1 MPKNAVKTEAA
12 EPISEIASSN
22 PSGQNDHM
30 GTTRYTEKMALGG
43 PIPIVMGGGRMA
55 CRMKLS
61 GKILE
66 RSGLKA
72 NDKVELIAGENE
84 IIIRKV
90 GEPAPGLPFK
100 STTGTTRMLDA
111 LMAATREKEAEMK
124 AAREQ
129 RYAYQEETE
138 AEAEGVDGA
147 APLNL
152 EQIDQEV
159 R

>member
-12 EPISEIASSN
+12 EPYSEQTS
-22 PSGQNDHM
+22 
-30 GTTRYTEKMALGG
+30 LGG

-90 GEPAPGLPFK
+90 GEP
-100 STTGTTRMLDA
+100 TGPR
-111 LMAATREKEAEMK
+111 
-124 AAREQ
+124 
-129 RYAYQEETE
+129 
-138 AEAEGVDGA
+138 
-147 APLNL
+147 P
-152 EQIDQEV
+152 
-159 R
+159 